1 GSPSFNLLAVTVNV
15 QKDEICRKNDLRY
28 RRNMMF
34 CAGTKGKD
42 SCTGDSGGAAVQKIS
57 GVFVQ
62 FGIISFGK
70 DCGTRRG
77 GGIYTRVTSY
87 IHWISAKLKM
97 LK

>member
-1 GSPSFNLLAVTVNV
+1 GRPSYNLLAVTVNV
-15 QKDEICRKNDLRY
+15 QKDEICRNNARY
-28 RRNMMF
+28 RRTMMF

-42 SCTGDSGGAAVQKIS
+42 ACTGDSGGAAVQKIS

-62 FGIISFGK
+62 FGITSFGK
-70 DCGTRRG
+70 GCGTRPG
-77 GGIYTRVTSY
+77 GGIYTRVTRY